1 MLLERQASPMPPL
14 AAYQRAPSLAASV
27 WYMGSLLT
35 LLADS
40 RDTGGSFSLIEICMK
55 PGNEPPPHVHERED
69 ELLYILDGA
78 ADAYVGEET
87 FHLATGG
94 CMFLPRTKPHGF
106 IVRTL
111 RLRMLVLIQPGGLEQ
126 YFAAM
131 SASPAYEL
139 ELPHEAATYSAAQTQ
154 HAVRIGSKYGV
165 RFLSSDQIAKQMPSY
180 FAALDNIAANQPAS
194 SRHWRSPSTA

>member
-1 MLLERQASPMPPL
+1 MLLERQASPMHPL

-27 WYMGSLLT
+27 WYMGSLVT

-40 RDTGGSFSLIEICMK
+40 RDTGGAFSLIEISMK

-69 ELLYILDGA
+69 ELFYVLDGA
-78 ADAYVGEET
+78 ADAYVGEEI
-87 FHLATGG
+87 FHLAAGG
-94 CMFLPRTKPHGF
+94 CMFLPRMKPHGF
-106 IVRTL
+106 IIRTL
-111 RLRMLVLIQPGGLEQ
+111 RFRMLVLIQPGGLEQ

-139 ELPHEAATYSAAQTQ
+139 DLPREAATYSAAETQ
-154 HAVRIGSKYGV
+154 RAARIGSEYGI

-180 FAALDNIAANQPAS
+180 FAALDNIAADYPAL
-194 SRHWRSPSTA
+194 SRHRGSPSSP

>member
-27 WYMGSLLT
+27 WYMGSLVT
-35 LLADS
+35 ILADS
-40 RDTGGSFSLIEICMK
+40 RDTGGTFSLIEISMT

-69 ELLYILDGA
+69 ELFYVLDGA

-94 CMFLPRTKPHGF
+94 CMFLPRMRPHGF
-106 IVRTL
+106 IIRTL
-111 RLRMLVLIQPGGLEQ
+111 RFRMLVLIQPGGLEQ
-126 YFAAM
+126 YFTAM

-139 ELPHEAATYSAAQTQ
+139 GLPREAVTYSTAETQ
-154 HAVRIGSKYGV
+154 RAVRIGGEYGV

-180 FAALDNIAANQPAS
+180 FAALDNVAAN
-194 SRHWRSPSTA
+194 